1 MQRESPEENREVVS
15 EVQMPENEVQKLYE
29 TLRKL
34 QEPRGYYFNA
44 DMMMTSEVL
53 KGLLKNKARYG
64 YMSCPCRLASGDR
77 ENDKDIICPCAYREA
92 DVKEYGSCYCN
103 LYVSR
108 DWSEGRTPHA
118 IVPER
123 RPPEKTIVR

>member
-1 MQRESPEENREVVS
+1 MEIPEDG
-15 EVQMPENEVQKLYE
+15 VQKLYE
-29 TLRKL
+29 ALKKL
-34 QEPRGYYFNA
+34 QEPKGYFFNV
-44 DMMMTSEVL
+44 DTTMTTEIL

-64 YMSCPCRLASGDR
+64 YMSCPCRLASGNR

-108 DWSEGRTPHA
+108 EWNEGKIPHA

-123 RPPEKTIVR
+123 RPPEKMKLR